1 MARVHAGGQ
10 KTTDSP
16 RSAGSPGG
24 ARGGG
29 TNVPDGINLIHNEG
43 KLLYLL
49 SRYASA
55 APAEGGLVA
64 SGAAS
69 VEQWLRRVPLLVLV
83 YEGIT
88 KQAFDYE
95 FSPCLERVG
104 VGSLWLHLNVAHEA
118 LTDLTVTEARELA
131 GSGQFPAGSMGPK
144 IEAACRFVEHGGA
157 EAVICHTDQLFK
169 AFHGGAGTRI
179 RVTHAHPENA

>member
-1 MARVHAGGQ
+1 MARVAVTGGQ

-16 RSAGSPGG
+16 RSHPGG
-24 ARGGG
+24 GGAG
-29 TNVPDGINLIHNEG
+29 GQHHVPDGINITGNEG

-55 APAEGGLVA
+55 APEGALA
-64 SGAAS
+64 AGAGS
-69 VEQWLRRVPLLVLV
+69 VERWLRRVPLLVLV

-118 LTDLTVTEARELA
+118 ATDLTRLCEAGLVNEIRLCSLKTLRELLQQ
-131 GSGQFPAGSMGPK
+131 SKDEKSC
-144 IEAACRFVEHGGA
+144 AARRC
-157 EAVICHTDQLFK
+157 
-169 AFHGGAGTRI
+169 
-179 RVTHAHPENA
+179 